1 MPAHVSR
8 GQSLSNKRPRRHH
21 RLTLT
26 FPTSVC
32 IPRYTRAAG
41 FTLVEVMIVTAI
53 IAMLVAIGAPSLRAY
68 ANKSRVAQVTATASA
83 IRTALE
89 ASAVDTEG
97 SYPPAATLATWQNWR
112 DFLAQ
117 FSTPMP
123 ATSVEAGIRTITY
136 TAANPE
142 TYNVQI
148 EVNVP
153 NGVAGKNIVLTPQ
166 GITRN

>member
-1 MPAHVSR
+1 MHAHVSR
-8 GQSLSNKRPRRHH
+8 GPLSNTWPHH
-21 RLTLT
+21 PPPT
-26 FPTSVC
+26 F
-32 IPRYTRAAG
+32 RTRACTRWHTPAAG

-53 IAMLVAIGAPSLRAY
+53 IAMLIAIGAPSLRAY

-83 IRTALE
+83 IRTAIE
-89 ASAVDTEG
+89 TYAVDTEG
-97 SYPPAATLATWQNWR
+97 SYPPVATLATWQNWR

-123 ATSVEAGIRTITY
+123 ATSIQAGIRSITY
-136 TAANPE
+136 TSANPE

-153 NGVAGKNIVLTPQ
+153 AGVVGKNIVLTPQ
-166 GITRN
+166 GLTRN